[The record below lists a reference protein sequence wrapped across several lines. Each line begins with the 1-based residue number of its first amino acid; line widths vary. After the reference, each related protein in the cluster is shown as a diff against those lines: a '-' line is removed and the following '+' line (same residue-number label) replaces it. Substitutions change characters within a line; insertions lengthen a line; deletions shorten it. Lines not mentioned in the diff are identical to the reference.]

1 MEDRRRRERETIVD
15 MLAVTVVMSGFTEL
29 EHKTSMSDLN
39 LIVLN
44 VGRVSKEV
52 GEGAPY
58 KKYFCLQSAP
68 FILVFHTKRKEQGRV
83 QRQEIKERLA
93 ERQKKETESGVKWG

>member
-1 MEDRRRRERETIVD
+1 

-29 EHKTSMSDLN
+29 EHKTSMS

-58 KKYFCLQSAP
+58 KKYFCLQSVP
-68 FILVFHTKRKEQGRV
+68 FIWLSIPRGKNRGECRDKR
-83 QRQEIKERLA
+83 
-93 ERQKKETESGVKWG
+93 

>member
-1 MEDRRRRERETIVD
+1 

-58 KKYFCLQSAP
+58 KKYFCLQARRLFGFP
-68 FILVFHTKRKEQGRV
+68 Y
-83 QRQEIKERLA
+83 QEERTGA
-93 ERQKKETESGVKWG
+93 STETRDKKEASRKTKEGD

>member
-1 MEDRRRRERETIVD
+1 MEDRRRRETTVD

-68 FILVFHTKRKEQGRV
+68 FIWLSIPRGKNRDECRDKR
-83 QRQEIKERLA
+83 
-93 ERQKKETESGVKWG
+93 

>member
-1 MEDRRRRERETIVD
+1 MEDRRRRETIVD

-58 KKYFCLQSAP
+58 KKIFLPSKRAIYLA
-68 FILVFHTKRKEQGRV
+68 FHTKRKEQGRV
-83 QRQEIKERLA
+83 QRQEIKKKLA